1 MTKYINVPWP
11 EWQDFMDEPYF
22 NDSCIYSIY
31 DSTYFIPEDLYNKH
45 YAEICRDGSNI
56 Q

>member
-22 NDSCIYSIY
+22 NDS
-31 DSTYFIPEDLYNKH
+31 TYFIPEDLYNKH
-45 YAEICRDGSNI
+45 YA
-56 Q
+56 